1 MSRVALALAA
11 LAATL
16 ACSEAPRTPADVA
29 LAYFRFLGRDPI
41 RTLPLVTGA
50 FHVQHGLHAVSASEA
65 RALRE
70 LPRPGERA
78 AAAGD
83 WSLDRLQL
91 AWLEVQSRDG
101 FRALR
106 ERLEVTLLDV
116 SERGERASVR
126 VRVQP
131 RRGAAFEQRFELVR
145 DGTWRID
152 SVEQSDV
159 ARDNE
164 LAAFVAHPTE
174 SERLRLERER
184 ALGDSELRPRSLP
197 EPRP

>member
-1 MSRVALALAA
+1 VIRAALAALALAA
-11 LAATL
+11 ML
-16 ACSEAPRTPADVA
+16 ACSGAPRTPADVA

-50 FHVQHGLHAVSASEA
+50 FHGQHGLHVVSASEA

-70 LPRPGERA
+70 MPRPGESA

-101 FRALR
+101 FRAVR
-106 ERLEVTLLDV
+106 DGFEVTLLDA

-152 SVEQSDV
+152 SVEESGV
-159 ARDNE
+159 APDNE

-174 SERLRLERER
+174 SERQRLERER
-184 ALGDSELRPRSLP
+184 VP
-197 EPRP
+197 

>member
-1 MSRVALALAA
+1 VTLAALALAA
-11 LAATL
+11 TF
-16 ACSEAPRTPADVA
+16 ACSEPPPTPADVA

-50 FHVQHGLHAVSASEA
+50 FHTQHGLHVVSAAEA
-65 RALRE
+65 RSLGE
-70 LPRPGERA
+70 PRPGESA
-78 AAAGD
+78 AASGE

-106 ERLEVTLLDV
+106 DHLEVALIDA

-152 SVEQSDV
+152 SALQSGV
-159 ARDNE
+159 TPDNE

-174 SERLRLERER
+174 SERQRLERER
-184 ALGDSELRPRSLP
+184 GPP
-197 EPRP
+197 